1 MTFIP
6 PKAPRKPVTAMYHGV
21 ELVDN
26 WDWLKDP
33 DDPETIAH
41 LEAENTYTEAITAD
55 QQPLRDAIF
64 AEIKSHTVETDMSVP
79 SRIDNWWYFT
89 RIAEGAQYGVHC
101 RVPVEGDSWEPP
113 KIQPGVVLDGEQVLL
128 DGNVEAEKVAFF
140 SLGSMTVSP
149 DGNLLA
155 YLVDETGDERF
166 TLRLRDLT
174 TGEQLAD
181 EISGLSY
188 GLAFDPSGE
197 RLFYLE
203 PDASW
208 RPYRLKSH
216 RIGTPVADDVLLNEE
231 PDPQMWS
238 GFGVSP
244 DKTNLI
250 LELGNSEVTETHIMD
265 LTDPAASLELLISR
279 DVGSLHDVLPVGD
292 QYLITHNR
300 AADGTPLPNNEVS
313 VVDAAAIHDRS
324 AWLTV
329 FAHSPVIKL
338 DGVGVTREY
347 LFAAVRAETT
357 PRMWVLPLEGIGTL
371 AQAKAV
377 EPAFSEELYSAF
389 PLGQH
394 YDSPYIRLA
403 YTSWITPAQILDYD
417 PVSNSS
423 KLRRQTEVPGY
434 NPENY
439 LVERWW
445 APAESTDRQVAIPLT
460 VIRHKDIEWDGDNP
474 ALMYGYGSYE
484 ASMDPGFGA
493 ARLSLLDR
501 GVVFVVA
508 HVRGGGELGRAWYEN
523 GKKLAKKNSFTDF
536 VDATRFV
543 AASGWVHPDKIA
555 AMGGSAGGLL
565 MGGVL
570 NLAPELYRVCVAQVP
585 FVDAL
590 TSILDPDL
598 PLTAL
603 EWEEWGNPIE
613 DKTVF
618 DYMLEYTPY
627 HNVAKANYPAIAA
640 VTSLHDTR
648 VLYVEPAKWVQQ
660 LRETVTSDQET
671 PLDQGGSPIVLKTEM
686 EGGHGGASGRYR
698 AWEDRAWDYA
708 FMLTALN
715 AQQPRFQQEN
725 A

>member
-1 MTFIP
+1 MTFTP
-6 PKAPRKPVTAMYHGV
+6 PQAARQPVSAVYHGV

-33 DDPETIAH
+33 DNPETIAH
-41 LEAENTYTEAITAD
+41 LNAENAYADAVTAD
-55 QQPLRDAIF
+55 QRPLRDAIF

-79 SRIDNWWYFT
+79 SRIDDWWYFT
-89 RIAEGAQYGVHC
+89 RTAEGAQYGIHC
-101 RVPVEGDSWEPP
+101 RVPVEHDSWEPP
-113 KIQPGVVLDGEQVLL
+113 QIQPGVTLDGEQVLL

-166 TLRLRDLT
+166 TLRIRDLVS
-174 TGEQLAD
+174 GEQLAD
-181 EISGLSY
+181 EIAGLSY
-188 GLAFDPSGE
+188 GIAFDPAGE
-197 RLFYLE
+197 RLFYME
-203 PDASW
+203 PDESW

-216 RIGTPVADDVLLNEE
+216 RIGTPVTDDVLINQED
-231 PDPQMWS
+231 DPQMWS
-238 GFGVSP
+238 GFGLSP
-244 DKTNLI
+244 DKAKLI
-250 LELGNSEVTETHIMD
+250 LEMGNSEVTETHILD
-265 LTDPAASLELLISR
+265 LTDPQATLQLLIGR
-279 DVGSLHDVLPVGD
+279 ETKSLHDVLPVGD
-292 QYLITHNR
+292 RYIITHNR
-300 AADGTPLPNNEVS
+300 AVDGSPLPNNEVS
-313 VVDAAAIHDRS
+313 VVDATAVRDRS
-324 AWLTV
+324 AWRTV
-329 FAHSPVIKL
+329 FAHTSAVKL
-338 DGVGVTREY
+338 DGVGVTRQY
-347 LFAAVRAETT
+347 LFAEVRADTT
-357 PRMWVLPLEGIGTL
+357 PRMWVLPLAGLGTDE
-371 AQAKAV
+371 QAEPV
-377 EPAFSEELYSAF
+377 EPAFPEELYSAF
-389 PLGQH
+389 PIGQH
-394 YDSPYIRLA
+394 IDSPYIRLA

-417 PVSNSS
+417 PVTHSS
-423 KLRRQTEVPGY
+423 KLRRATEVPGY
-434 NPENY
+434 DPEQY

-445 APAESTDRQVAIPLT
+445 APAESTDRRVAIPLT
-460 VIRHKDIEWDGDNP
+460 VIRHKDIEWDGSNP

-484 ASMDPGFGA
+484 ASMDPGFGPS
-493 ARLSLLDR
+493 RLSLLER
-501 GVVFVVA
+501 GVIFVVA
-508 HVRGGGELGRAWYEN
+508 HVRGGGELGRAWYED

-543 AASGWVHPDKIA
+543 ASSGWSHPDRIA

-613 DKTVF
+613 DKAVF
-618 DYMLEYTPY
+618 DYMLDYTPY
-627 HNVAKANYPAIAA
+627 HNVAETDYPAIAA

-648 VLYVEPAKWVQQ
+648 VLYVEPAKWVQA
-660 LRETVTSDQET
+660 LRETVTSDQDTSLAE
-671 PLDQGGSPIVLKTEM
+671 GGSPIVLKTEM

-708 FMLTALN
+708 FILTALN
-715 AQQPRFQQEN
+715 AQHRLSQQEN

>member
-1 MTFIP
+1 
-6 PKAPRKPVTAMYHGV
+6 
-21 ELVDN
+21 
-26 WDWLKDP
+26 
-33 DDPETIAH
+33 
-41 LEAENTYTEAITAD
+41 
-55 QQPLRDAIF
+55 
-64 AEIKSHTVETDMSVP
+64 
-79 SRIDNWWYFT
+79 
-89 RIAEGAQYGVHC
+89 
-101 RVPVEGDSWEPP
+101 
-113 KIQPGVVLDGEQVLL
+113 
-128 DGNVEAEKVAFF
+128 
-140 SLGSMTVSP
+140 
-149 DGNLLA
+149 
-155 YLVDETGDERF
+155 
-166 TLRLRDLT
+166 
-174 TGEQLAD
+174 
-181 EISGLSY
+181 
-188 GLAFDPSGE
+188 
-197 RLFYLE
+197 
-203 PDASW
+203 
-208 RPYRLKSH
+208 
-216 RIGTPVADDVLLNEE
+216 
-231 PDPQMWS
+231 
-238 GFGVSP
+238 
-244 DKTNLI
+244 
-250 LELGNSEVTETHIMD
+250 
-265 LTDPAASLELLISR
+265 
-279 DVGSLHDVLPVGD
+279 
-292 QYLITHNR
+292 
-300 AADGTPLPNNEVS
+300 
-313 VVDAAAIHDRS
+313 
-324 AWLTV
+324 
-329 FAHSPVIKL
+329 
-338 DGVGVTREY
+338 
-347 LFAAVRAETT
+347 
-357 PRMWVLPLEGIGTL
+357 
-371 AQAKAV
+371 
-377 EPAFSEELYSAF
+377 
-389 PLGQH
+389 
-394 YDSPYIRLA
+394 
-403 YTSWITPAQILDYD
+403 
-417 PVSNSS
+417 
-423 KLRRQTEVPGY
+423 
-434 NPENY
+434 
-439 LVERWW
+439 
-445 APAESTDRQVAIPLT
+445 
-460 VIRHKDIEWDGDNP
+460 
-474 ALMYGYGSYE
+474 MYGYGSYE

>member
-1 MTFIP
+1 MTSTP
-6 PKAPRKPVTAMYHGV
+6 PQATRKPVTATYHGV
-21 ELVDN
+21 DLVDS

-33 DDPETIAH
+33 QDPNTIAH
-41 LEAENTYTEAITAD
+41 LEAENAYTETVTAD
-55 QQPLRDAIF
+55 QQLLRDAIF

-79 SRIDNWWYFT
+79 SRINDWWYFT
-89 RIAEGAQYGVHC
+89 RTSEGAQYGVHC

-113 KIQPGVVLDGEQVLL
+113 QIQPGVVLAGEQVLL

-140 SLGSMTVSP
+140 SLGAMTVSP
-149 DGNLLA
+149 DGTLLA

-174 TGEQLAD
+174 TGEQLPD
-181 EISGLSY
+181 EIPGLSY
-188 GLAFDPSGE
+188 GVAFDPAGE
-197 RLFYLE
+197 RVFYME

-208 RPYRLKSH
+208 RPYKLKSH
-216 RIGTPVADDVLLNEE
+216 RIGTPVSDDVLLHGEA
-231 PDPQMWS
+231 DPQMWS
-238 GFGVSP
+238 GFGLSP
-244 DKTNLI
+244 DKTKL
-250 LELGNSEVTETHIMD
+250 LFELGNSEVTETHIMD
-265 LTDPAASLELLISR
+265 LTDPAASLQLLISR
-279 DVGSLHDVLPVGD
+279 DERSLHDVLPVGD
-292 QYLITHNR
+292 RYLITHNR
-300 AADGTPLPNNEVS
+300 AADGTALPNNEVAI
-313 VVDAAAIHDRS
+313 VDAGDIGNRAA
-324 AWLTV
+324 WQTV
-329 FAHSPVIKL
+329 FAHSPTVKL
-338 DGVGVTREY
+338 DGVGVTRQY
-347 LFAAVRAETT
+347 LFAAVRAEST
-357 PRMWVLPLEGIGTL
+357 PRMWVVPLEGLGTA
-371 AQAKAV
+371 AQADAV
-377 EPAFSEELYSAF
+377 EPGFAEELYSAF
-389 PLGQH
+389 PVGQH

-417 PVSNSS
+417 PVSNAST
-423 KLRRQTEVPGY
+423 LRRATEVPGY
-434 NPENY
+434 DPEQY

-445 APAESTDRQVAIPLT
+445 APAESTDRRVAIPLT
-460 VIRHKDIEWDGDNP
+460 VIRHKDIEWDGNNP
-474 ALMYGYGSYE
+474 ALIHGYGSYE
-484 ASMDPGFGA
+484 ASMDPGFGPS
-493 ARLSLLDR
+493 RLSLLDR

-508 HVRGGGELGRAWYEN
+508 HVRGGGELGRAWYED

-543 AASGWVHPDKIA
+543 AASGWVHPDRIA

-570 NLAPELYRVCVAQVP
+570 NVAPELYRVCLAQVP

-613 DKTVF
+613 EKSVF

-627 HNVAKANYPAIAA
+627 HNVATTDYPAVAA

-648 VLYVEPAKWVQQ
+648 VLYVEPAKWVQE
-660 LRETVTSDQET
+660 LRATVTSDQST
-671 PLDQGGSPIVLKTEM
+671 PLAEGGSPVVLKTEM

-708 FMLTALN
+708 FILTALN
-715 AQQPRFQQEN
+715 AQDPIYQ
-725 A
+725 